1 MKNFAL
7 KTVLFV
13 CLFAG
18 MTATAQTQAKLS
30 HGEILEV
37 RIIDGF
43 DGKKVREAIN
53 AATDNHIKDSVRRQT
68 LMRRGTPVR
77 IEAKIEKPK
86 ALGQGGKIRLNLLSV
101 RAVDG
106 QDIRL
111 SRSVEYVGKKRRGLA
126 LGLGIGLPLGTFCL
140 PCFACLAIKGL
151 PAEVPSGE
159 LITYVTVQGDYT
171 ITIP

>member
-43 DGKKVREAIN
+43 DGKNVPQAIN
-53 AATDNHIKDSVRRQT
+53 AVTDTDIKDPVTRQT
-68 LMRRGTPVR
+68 VIRRGTPVR
-77 IEAKIEKPK
+77 IEAKVEKPK
-86 ALGQGGKIRLNLLSV
+86 GLGREGKIRLHLLTS
-101 RAVDG
+101 
-106 QDIRL
+106 
-111 SRSVEYVGKKRRGLA
+111 YFYHVGKAVLA
-126 LGLGIGLPLGTFCL
+126 SRFEAIDFRTYDSNLVILDLVHFLSLHKLYAVHTGTVKFHTHIL
-140 PCFACLAIKGL
+140 TTDDLDRKS
-151 PAEVPSGE
+151 V
-159 LITYVTVQGDYT
+159 V
-171 ITIP
+171 

>member
-1 MKNFAL
+1 MKKFAL
-7 KTVLFV
+7 TLLFM

-18 MTATAQTQAKLS
+18 MTVTAQTQGKLS
-30 HGEILEV
+30 QGELLEV

-43 DGKKVREAIN
+43 DGKTVPQVIN
-53 AATDNHIKDSVRRQT
+53 AVTDIDIKDPVTRQT
-68 LMRRGTPVR
+68 LIRRGTPVR
-77 IEAKIEKPK
+77 IEAKVEKPRG
-86 ALGQGGKIRLNLLSV
+86 LGREGKIRLNLLSV
-101 RAVDG
+101 KAVDG

-111 SRSVEYVGKKRRGLA
+111 SRTVEYVGKKRRGLA

-140 PCFACLAIKGL
+140 PCFGCLAIKGL

-159 LITYVTVQGDYT
+159 LITYVAVHGDYT

>member
-43 DGKKVREAIN
+43 DGKRSPKL
-53 AATDNHIKDSVRRQT
+53 S
-68 LMRRGTPVR
+68 TPLPTTTS
-77 IEAKIEKPK
+77 KI
-86 ALGQGGKIRLNLLSV
+86 LQLDRLLS
-101 RAVDG
+101 
-106 QDIRL
+106 
-111 SRSVEYVGKKRRGLA
+111 
-126 LGLGIGLPLGTFCL
+126 
-140 PCFACLAIKGL
+140 
-151 PAEVPSGE
+151 AEI
-159 LITYVTVQGDYT
+159 LR
-171 ITIP
+171 

>member
-43 DGKKVREAIN
+43 DGKNVPQAIN
-53 AATDNHIKDSVRRQT
+53 AVTR
-68 LMRRGTPVR
+68 
-77 IEAKIEKPK
+77 EAQK
-86 ALGQGGKIRLNLLSV
+86 ALKGNLLE
-101 RAVDG
+101 G
-106 QDIRL
+106 LQNL
-111 SRSVEYVGKKRRGLA
+111 FKK
-126 LGLGIGLPLGTFCL
+126 
-140 PCFACLAIKGL
+140 K
-151 PAEVPSGE
+151 
-159 LITYVTVQGDYT
+159 
-171 ITIP
+171 

>member
-43 DGKKVREAIN
+43 DGKNVPQAIN
-53 AATDNHIKDSVRRQT
+53 AVTDTDIKDPVTRQT
-68 LMRRGTPVR
+68 IIRRGTPVR
-77 IEAKIEKPK
+77 IEAKVEKPK
-86 ALGQGGKIRLNLLSV
+86 GLGREGKIRLNLLSV
-101 RAVDG
+101 QAVDG
-106 QDIRL
+106 KDIRL
-111 SRSVEYVGKKRRGLA
+111 SRTVEYTGKKRRGLA

-151 PAEVPSGE
+151 PAEIPSGE

-171 ITIP
+171 VTIP